1 MILEMEKGGPAMSKE
16 IRLAVLG
23 NATPVRETVVS
34 LLEERREMTVMSDW
48 RKYHDQEQEADFA
61 ASCDILIY
69 ILHGVEEHNRDVH
82 QLYDL
87 SRLSK
92 RALHLPIIVY
102 TSSDDASVIEDVM
115 HCGVGGVV
123 HAADAAVDLHD
134 AVMAV
139 VYGGRWLSTKIRR
152 ALLAKGV
159 SRGGDKNGYKTLS
172 KVEYEVIRFFL
183 AGMSVSDIAGVLGK
197 SIKTVSTQKRT
208 VMKKLNAH
216 NDLELAMFSFVQGLV

>member
-1 MILEMEKGGPAMSKE
+1 MSKE

-23 NATPVRETVVS
+23 ATVPVRETVVS
-34 LLEERREMTVMSDW
+34 LLEERREMTVMPHWS
-48 RKYHDQEQEADFA
+48 KLQDQEQEIDFM

-69 ILHGVEEHNRDVH
+69 ILHSVEQHNRDVH

-92 RALHLPIIVY
+92 RVSKLPIIVY
-102 TSSDDASVIEDVM
+102 TASDDATVIEDVM

-123 HAADAAVDLHD
+123 HASDAAVDLHD

-139 VYGGRWLSTKIRR
+139 VYGGRWLSTKIRS

-159 SRGGDKNGYKTLS
+159 QRGNSKNNHKALS